1 MPIPRRGGN
10 GRKAH
15 VALFDATSLTAKGV
29 KEQLVARSFPIASMR
44 LYTSR
49 TDPDANLTE
58 FAGEAMLVT
67 APDID
72 ALGRLD
78 IAFLCGTRE
87 EGARYLDWAGRKGFV
102 AIDLTTASS
111 DAGPVPLVN
120 VNVNPDAIPGKPGLV
135 ATPRPIAQF
144 LSTLLDPIH
153 RACGL
158 EAVRAVIFQPASEC
172 GEEGIEELYQQTL
185 GLLNFQEAPRQVFGR
200 QVAFNLI
207 PAGLYRKSGAP
218 AGADPA
224 ALEQEVMR
232 ITGGAYHLSA
242 EVVLAPVFHCHA
254 AMVHVRLPG
263 GKGREDLLA
272 SLRESRAVS
281 LTPAEEPVTP
291 VQQAGKSGVR
301 VAVIRPSSRD
311 SEFWIWAVTD
321 NLQSGTAFNA
331 VRIAE
336 AIMDRGFGRGKA

>member
-1 MPIPRRGGN
+1 M
-10 GRKAH
+10 AH

-29 KEQLVARSFPIASMR
+29 KEQLAARSFPLASMR

-49 TDPDANLTE
+49 TDPEASLTE

-87 EGARYLDWAGRKGFV
+87 EGALYLDWAARKGFV

-111 DAGPVPLVN
+111 AAGPVPLVN
-120 VNVNPDAIPGKPGLV
+120 VNVNPQSIPGNPGLV

-144 LSTLLDPIH
+144 LSTLLDPIQ
-153 RACGL
+153 RSCGL
-158 EAVRAVIFQPASEC
+158 EAVHVVVFQPASEL

-185 GLLNFQEAPRQVFGR
+185 GLLNFQETPRRVFGR

-207 PAGLYRKSGAP
+207 PVGHDGPGGAAGGAGP
-218 AGADPA
+218 P
-224 ALEQEVMR
+224 ALEQEVMK
-232 ITGGAYHLSA
+232 ITGGAYRLSV

-254 AMVHVRLPG
+254 AMAHVRLPT
-263 GKGREDLLA
+263 GKRREDLLA
-272 SLRESRAVS
+272 ALRESREVSLAPAEES
-281 LTPAEEPVTP
+281 LTPVG
-291 VQQAGKSGVR
+291 QAGKSGVR
-301 VAVIRPSSRD
+301 VATIRTSPRD
-311 SEFWIWAVTD
+311 TEFWIWAVTD
-321 NLQSGTAFNA
+321 NLQSGTALNA

-336 AIMDRGFGRGKA
+336 ALVDRGFARGRG